1 MSGVETTQE
10 IQVTGSLLNINL
22 FEEKLMRNFF
32 IINSRL
38 KKLDQIHE
46 LDIKIKGLEKEQ
58 KFMSNK
64 MDSVIQKL
72 PKDGSISR
80 N

>member
-1 MSGVETTQE
+1 
-10 IQVTGSLLNINL
+10 
-22 FEEKLMRNFF
+22 MRNFF

-64 MDSVIQKL
+64 MDSVI
-72 PKDGSISR
+72 
-80 N
+80 